1 MLIAGK
7 ESRLY
12 LAPHKSGNYFMF
24 LNVDEG
30 K

>member
-1 MLIAGK
+1 MFIAGK

-12 LAPHKSGNYFMF
+12 LAPHKSGNYFIF